1 MKRAAE
7 TGSFST
13 SPLSPLELGETSFPE
28 QGPLQGHQ
36 EINNFE
42 RFKLNKE
49 QYFIFLFFF
58 LLLFRFVFSFF
69 NLYLSWQNVILSS
82 LNA

>member
-49 QYFIFLFFF
+49 QYFIFLVFFF
-58 LLLFRFVFSFF
+58 VVVSFCF
-69 NLYLSWQNVILSS
+69 FFF
-82 LNA
+82 